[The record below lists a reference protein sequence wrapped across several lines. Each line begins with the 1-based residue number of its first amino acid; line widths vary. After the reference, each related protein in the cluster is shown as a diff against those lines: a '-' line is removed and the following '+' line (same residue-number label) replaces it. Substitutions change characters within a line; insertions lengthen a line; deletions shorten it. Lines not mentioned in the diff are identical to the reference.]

1 MTDMKNINAGKSQLK
16 ILWDKICERLEKVVN
31 PISFET
37 FIRDLEP
44 VDISGRHLI
53 LRAGTDLAAAT
64 VINQYSSQIKVL
76 MNAQQ
81 AQMRS
86 QLLKDYYTYTKRGY
100 VLESELEDWESQYQA
115 YHSLGAN
122 GILDSRRDAL
132 MKLESRKEVS

>member
-1 MTDMKNINAGKSQLK
+1 MEK
-16 ILWDKICERLEKVVN
+16 ILLVLNFLAVLGVPTIFAVVVALTKKV
-31 PISFET
+31 
-37 FIRDLEP
+37 
-44 VDISGRHLI
+44 GK
-53 LRAGTDLAAAT
+53 
-64 VINQYSSQIKVL
+64 YSAQIKVL

>member
-1 MTDMKNINAGKSQLK
+1 MDK
-16 ILWDKICERLEKVVN
+16 ILLVLNFLAVLGVPTIFAVVAALTKKV
-31 PISFET
+31 
-37 FIRDLEP
+37 
-44 VDISGRHLI
+44 GK
-53 LRAGTDLAAAT
+53 
-64 VINQYSSQIKVL
+64 YSSQIKVL

-122 GILDSRRDAL
+122 GILDSRRDVL

>member
-1 MTDMKNINAGKSQLK
+1 MDK
-16 ILWDKICERLEKVVN
+16 ILLVLNFLAVLGVPTIFAVVVALTKKV
-31 PISFET
+31 
-37 FIRDLEP
+37 
-44 VDISGRHLI
+44 GK
-53 LRAGTDLAAAT
+53 
-64 VINQYSSQIKVL
+64 YSSQIKVL

-122 GILDSRRDAL
+122 GILDSRRDVL